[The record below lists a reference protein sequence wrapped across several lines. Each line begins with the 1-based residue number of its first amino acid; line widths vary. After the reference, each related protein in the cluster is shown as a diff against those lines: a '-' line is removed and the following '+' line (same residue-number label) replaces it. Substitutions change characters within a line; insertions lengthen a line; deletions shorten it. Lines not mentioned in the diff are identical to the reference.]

1 MEIGIE
7 NDVTMKG
14 FVLVANQ
21 KEGSPKEHDRGRN
34 ENSDHHIMVFHGTSA
49 PI

>member
-1 MEIGIE
+1 VM
-7 NDVTMKG
+7 MKG

-21 KEGSPKEHDRGRN
+21 KEGSPEERDRGSD
-34 ENSDHHIMVFHGTSA
+34 ENSDYHIMVFHGTSA